1 MLGHTG
7 HPAREVTAPV
17 PSPPPHDVDVFGH
30 WAARSLAEKLQRIDR
45 PVVAMAAEFAEGNIG
60 THHDH
65 PRGQIE
71 YALTGV
77 MTAITDDGTWVVPP
91 RTALWIP
98 ARTMH
103 QVRNWGP
110 LSLRTLYLDMAVCAA
125 LPTGCRVFRVSD
137 LLHALIV
144 EMVAVPHEY
153 PLDGREARIAD
164 LLIGELGRMPDVDL
178 HAPMPQDR
186 RLARICREVLKDPA
200 AEHDLDHWAGIGGMA
215 RRTLTR
221 QFRRETG
228 LTFNE
233 WRQQVRLLEAL
244 PRLAAGETVTN
255 VALDLGYESPSA
267 FTAMFRR
274 TLGATPRDYLRTTT
288 DGGAQARGGPG

>member
-1 MLGHTG
+1 MLGHAG
-7 HPAREVTAPV
+7 SSAFDTAAEL
-17 PSPPPHDVDVFGH
+17 PSPEPYVTGIVGH
-30 WAARSLAEKLQRIDR
+30 LAARSAAERLQAIDR
-45 PVVAMAAEFAEGNIG
+45 PVVGMAAEFAAGNVG
-60 THHDH
+60 SHHDH

-77 MTAITDDGTWVVPP
+77 MTAITDHGTWVVPP

-98 ARTMH
+98 AHTMH

-110 LSLRTLYLDMAVCAA
+110 LTLRTLYLDMEVCGA
-125 LPTGCRVFRVSD
+125 LPAECRVFRVSE

-144 EMVAVPHEY
+144 EMVAAPHEY
-153 PLDGREARIAD
+153 DLAGREARIAE
-164 LLIGELGRMPDVDL
+164 LLIGELARMPDVDL

-186 RLARICREVLKDPA
+186 RLARICRAVLKDPA
-200 AEHDLDHWAGIGGMA
+200 AEHDLDHWAAVGGMA

-228 LTFNE
+228 LTFAE
-233 WRQQVRLLEAL
+233 WRQQIRLLEAL
-244 PRLAAGETVTN
+244 PRLASGETVTN
-255 VALDLGYESPSA
+255 VALDLGYDSPSA

-274 TLGATPRDYLRTTT
+274 ILGASPRDYLRTTAE
-288 DGGAQARGGPG
+288 GGRVVG

>member
-98 ARTMH
+98 PAPCIRCATGARCH
-103 QVRNWGP
+103 
-110 LSLRTLYLDMAVCAA
+110 CAPCIWIWPCA
-125 LPTGCRVFRVSD
+125 RPCRPAAGCSGCRTCCMR
-137 LLHALIV
+137 
-144 EMVAVPHEY
+144 
-153 PLDGREARIAD
+153 
-164 LLIGELGRMPDVDL
+164 
-178 HAPMPQDR
+178 
-186 RLARICREVLKDPA
+186 
-200 AEHDLDHWAGIGGMA
+200 
-215 RRTLTR
+215 
-221 QFRRETG
+221 
-228 LTFNE
+228 
-233 WRQQVRLLEAL
+233 
-244 PRLAAGETVTN
+244 
-255 VALDLGYESPSA
+255 
-267 FTAMFRR
+267 
-274 TLGATPRDYLRTTT
+274 
-288 DGGAQARGGPG
+288 